1 MKIPFVFTV
10 TVTLLLASAFAFTV
24 RPNLSIAK
32 DKVSTGSLSGAH
44 SKTVLV
50 HVGEHEPSNP
60 GLPFAFGSYNK
71 TTPIS
76 VHPNISNLKDN
87 TTLDSPSGAR
97 DAVMHIHSENI
108 GVPTS
113 FVVASQQSNRGLPFT
128 IALHNK
134 TTLNAVVIR
143 KISNAA
149 LYGVMWA
156 SIFFGPS
163 FPPAHALTT
172 AQSFEKIFA
181 GLEALDTKMDT
192 NLKETNKNLKE
203 TNKNLK
209 ELKRDLVDLS
219 LNQADL
225 SLNQADL
232 SSKVDRNQQDISL
245 KVAQLDLK
253 IGQLDYKFFWIPIS
267 VAAVNAFS
275 PFIAQHFQQVP
286 KSKPKPNKPT
296 LFSGN
301 QNGTAGLGPFS
312 GTAGGLLHGAQNDS
326 ISKKNHNES
335 A

>member
-181 GLEALDTKMDT
+181 GLEALDT
-192 NLKETNKNLKE
+192 NQKEMNKE

-225 SLNQADL
+225 S
-232 SSKVDRNQQDISL
+232 SKVDRNQQDMSL

-253 IGQLDYKFFWIPIS
+253 IGLVDYKYFWIPIA
-267 VAAVNAFS
+267 VAAVNAIS
-275 PFIAQHFQQVP
+275 VVAPLLL
-286 KSKPKPNKPT
+286 PKPEPDKPT
-296 LFSGN
+296 LFLGY
-301 QNGTAGLGPFS
+301 QNGTVELGPFS

-326 ISKKNHNES
+326 ISKKNDNES